1 MEYHWSGTK
10 SINTKNKKKMKKF
23 YLANGKEV
31 QLGDTIYKV
40 EEINH
45 PVFGKGKVVEHILV
59 TKEVL
64 PKLIEAG
71 VLTVKKGAD
80 KPVVLPSN
88 LGADD
93 AEVSMDLE
101 FYVQKIADRLGWK
114 IEKVYNYLN
123 SVDTILPAAAFSMV
137 LREVAIEL
145 DKKYEDHIEKS
156 PEIYVISMLDGRIT
170 KANKAHIKNY
180 RNFAAFRSIED
191 AKIACRITRDILKEM
206 FKSGK

>member
-40 EEINH
+40 EKIDH

-64 PKLIEAG
+64 PKLIKSG
-71 VLTVKKGAD
+71 VLTVKKDAD
-80 KPVVLPSN
+80 KPALPVLKD
-88 LGADD
+88 G
-93 AEVSMDLE
+93 EVPMDLE

-137 LREVAIEL
+137 FREVAIEL

-156 PEIYVISMLDGRIT
+156 PEIYVISMLDGRII

-180 RNFAAFRSIED
+180 RNFAAFRSVSD

>member
-1 MEYHWSGTK
+1 
-10 SINTKNKKKMKKF
+10 MKKF

-31 QLGDTIYKV
+31 QLGDTICKV
-40 EEINH
+40 EEINY
-45 PVFGKGKVVEHILV
+45 PVFGKGKVAEHILV

-80 KPVVLPSN
+80 KPALPVLKD
-88 LGADD
+88 G
-93 AEVSMDLE
+93 EVSMDLE

-180 RNFAAFRSIED
+180 RNFAAFRTIED
-191 AKIACRITRDILKEM
+191 AKTACRITRDILKEM

>member
-1 MEYHWSGTK
+1 MEK
-10 SINTKNKKKMKKF
+10 I
-23 YLANGKEV
+23 YLTNGKEV
-31 QLGDTIYKV
+31 QIGDTLTKASKV
-40 EEINH
+40 VN
-45 PVFGKGKVVEHILV
+45 PFFGKYTVVEHVVV
-59 TKEVL
+59 TKDIL
-64 PKLIEAG
+64 PELLEAG
-71 VLTVKKGAD
+71 IVTTT
-80 KPVVLPSN
+80 KPAKSAVVESKVPM
-88 LGADD
+88 
-93 AEVSMDLE
+93 ELE
-101 FYVQKIADRLGWK
+101 YYIQKIADRLGWK

-123 SVDTILPAAAFSMV
+123 NVDTILPTAAFSMI

-206 FKSGK
+206 FKNR